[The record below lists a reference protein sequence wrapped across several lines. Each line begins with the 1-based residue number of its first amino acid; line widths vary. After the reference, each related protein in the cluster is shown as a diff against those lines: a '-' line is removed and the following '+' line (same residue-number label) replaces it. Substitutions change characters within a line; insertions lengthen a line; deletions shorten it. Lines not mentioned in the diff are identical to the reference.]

1 MSQILQQ
8 NNKNIPLK
16 VIKRKEYLLLP
27 LLFSAGL
34 DILAN
39 KISQEKMKNI
49 EIWKYEEKV
58 IFVDYSI
65 AYLNTQENQQK
76 TVNKKKFN

>member
-39 KISQEKMKNI
+39 KISQEKNEEYRNM
-49 EIWKYEEKV
+49 EI
-58 IFVDYSI
+58 
-65 AYLNTQENQQK
+65 
-76 TVNKKKFN
+76 

>member
-1 MSQILQQ
+1 
-8 NNKNIPLK
+8 
-16 VIKRKEYLLLP
+16 
-27 LLFSAGL
+27 
-34 DILAN
+34 
-39 KISQEKMKNI
+39 MKNI

-65 AYLNTQENQQK
+65 AYLNIQENQQK